1 VQYELVQSTLEHQR
15 EKLEVLEK
23 AERESKRLE
32 EALESGGRNLMGP
45 AAGSSPSNPGM
56 GQSVLTGQ
64 SVVGGSVYRETG
76 VVSGEE
82 GSVSGLPRTPT
93 KKRGGG
99 GVAGGYGLLSAVKHS
114 LSGMM
119 DVDPEATRRA
129 NIGRTRDNISQA
141 SHDESI
147 TIRSIPSVC

>member
-1 VQYELVQSTLEHQR
+1 
-15 EKLEVLEK
+15 
-23 AERESKRLE
+23 
-32 EALESGGRNLMGP
+32 MGP